1 MIIDQPGKVTE
12 TITLLGTQEHCVY
25 LVDGGDACA
34 LLGGGLAAIVPAVD
48 AQLAGMDVDPE
59 RIQYL
64 VIQHS
69 HFDHCGIVPYF
80 KKKWPWVQI
89 VASERARTILS
100 NPKAVASIEAFNTR
114 HLKEVSPQVDPRDM
128 CLEGFTIDV
137 EKVVAEGEVLACGNL
152 SLEVLET
159 PGHST
164 CSISVYMPEERA
176 MFASDAVGISLGD
189 KVFTAANSNF
199 DQYQESIEKIFA
211 FNPDILLSEHRGC
224 RTGEDCR
231 TFMSACRRSAREMRQ
246 LVEQSFARTNDV
258 EKSTDEIAGL
268 FMATAPKGM
277 LPMWVVKLVVSS
289 MVHQVSRRVSTV

>member
-12 TITLLGTQEHCVY
+12 TITLLGTQENCVY
-25 LVDGGDACA
+25 LVDGKDACA
-34 LLGGGLAAIVPAVD
+34 LLGGGLAAIVPDVE
-48 AQLAGMDVDPE
+48 AQLAGMDVNPE

-64 VIQHS
+64 VIQHA

-80 KKKWPWVQI
+80 KKKWPWVQV
-89 VASERARTILS
+89 VASERARAILS
-100 NPKAVASIEAFNTR
+100 NPKAVASIETFNKR
-114 HLKEVSPQVDPRDM
+114 HLKEVLPQVDPRDM
-128 CLEGFTIDV
+128 CLEGFNIDV
-137 EKVVAEGEVLACGNL
+137 EKVVAEGDVLPCGNL

-164 CSISVYMPEERA
+164 CSISLYIAEAKAV
-176 MFASDAVGISLGD
+176 FASDAVGIALGD

-211 FNPDILLSEHRGC
+211 FNPDILLSEHRGG

-231 TFMSACRRSAREMRQ
+231 KFMPACRQSAREMRQ
-246 LVEQSFARTNDV
+246 LVEQSFARTKDI
-258 EKSTDEIAGL
+258 ERSTDEIADL
-268 FMATAPKGM
+268 FMAAAPEGM

-289 MVHQVSRRVSTV
+289 MVYQVSRRVSKV